1 MQFLR
6 RTKFAWN
13 VNMHKIK
20 ELISATFRSFPL
32 VAVQILKIPA
42 SRKKNYALVNYVLY
56 IA

>member
-6 RTKFAWN
+6 RAKFAWN